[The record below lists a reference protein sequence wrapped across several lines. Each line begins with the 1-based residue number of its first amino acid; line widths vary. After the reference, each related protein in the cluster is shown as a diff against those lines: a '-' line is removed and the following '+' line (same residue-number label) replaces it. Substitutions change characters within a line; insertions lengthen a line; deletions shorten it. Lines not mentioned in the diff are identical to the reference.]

1 MAKVAQPGS
10 LPPNSH
16 QIGAAPLNVGPM
28 AKRKT
33 PSELRLRR
41 FYSSAFVLGLQGE
54 QLRRPSLA
62 ELLGKSQA
70 SMLDA
75 ANGEV
80 ENGLKKPDV
89 SRNPKYTD
97 TRLNELYPVKKSR
110 FGTLPVKGNAKE
122 NKQPEKLNNLKS
134 LSTLTS
140 LAAKR
145 RQVFSEEHVAP
156 EDLSEDGITKAQQT
170 IGKCSQNIFRSVT
183 EISSYGKQSPGLATV
198 DMDKALKGL
207 TSREPA
213 SNFSVNT
220 DSSGKS
226 GQYPDNFCSEC
237 CVPGKKPP
245 LDFTLKTKM
254 RLLCSCSVSG
264 LHRSMTSSTYN
275 SSPQF
280 MFQQGY
286 VEDNNGLLQTLTSQ
300 ICSSKS
306 LHSWIYP
313 QSTLPPAVISV
324 LTSSAAERDFL
335 RRRQFDWEES
345 FRSLYYMFR
354 RNICSLFY
362 VCTSHFVV
370 MFTSCDSSGDDK
382 ALCNAY
388 ISQSTRSLRSL
399 LSEHDVCFSMPHCH
413 SKVEQVATEHLVE
426 LSEIRRQNLGQTRK
440 SSALNDV
447 DNTPQSLLAF
457 NKNKD
462 VQGLYDF
469 LLNYRSFSTILS
481 GMDVPMLYS
490 PIPFPNAA
498 LSAPEV
504 RCVDMKKAR
513 HGAAVSPKDDSSIGL
528 SSIIEV
534 KGTYLPPWIIS
545 RICALMSNEETSFEA
560 SFATEPK
567 SVGLNVA
574 LDKAHDFKS
583 DSDTVEAVVTPC
595 LSSGFLKGLK
605 YKDDSYLASLS
616 PL

>member
-1 MAKVAQPGS
+1 MLHIS
-10 LPPNSH
+10 LHVYGN
-16 QIGAAPLNVGPM
+16 
-28 AKRKT
+28 
-33 PSELRLRR
+33 
-41 FYSSAFVLGLQGE
+41 Y
-54 QLRRPSLA
+54 
-62 ELLGKSQA
+62 
-70 SMLDA
+70 DA
-75 ANGEV
+75 YPE
-80 ENGLKKPDV
+80 
-89 SRNPKYTD
+89 S
-97 TRLNELYPVKKSR
+97 LYPTHSS
-110 FGTLPVKGNAKE
+110 F
-122 NKQPEKLNNLKS
+122 S
-134 LSTLTS
+134 
-140 LAAKR
+140 
-145 RQVFSEEHVAP
+145 SEEHVAP

-498 LSAPEV
+498 LSAPELTADNLSYLQV

>member
-33 PSELRLRR
+33 PSELR
-41 FYSSAFVLGLQGE
+41 GE

-75 ANGEV
+75 ANNAGEV

-145 RQVFSEEHVAP
+145 RQVLHSEEHVAP

-362 VCTSHFVV
+362 
-370 MFTSCDSSGDDK
+370 GDDK

>member
-33 PSELRLRR
+33 PSELR
-41 FYSSAFVLGLQGE
+41 GE

-75 ANGEV
+75 ANNAGEV

-145 RQVFSEEHVAP
+145 RQVLHSEEHVAP

-324 LTSSAAERDFL
+324 LTSSAAERVIFFFFELIDFL

-504 RCVDMKKAR
+504 CIPSK
-513 HGAAVSPKDDSSIGL
+513 L
-528 SSIIEV
+528 
-534 KGTYLPPWIIS
+534 W
-545 RICALMSNEETSFEA
+545 
-560 SFATEPK
+560 
-567 SVGLNVA
+567 
-574 LDKAHDFKS
+574 
-583 DSDTVEAVVTPC
+583 
-595 LSSGFLKGLK
+595 
-605 YKDDSYLASLS
+605 
-616 PL
+616 